1 MLYKV
6 GRVLQLA
13 GLVILPVA
21 VSGEVSGGLTLKEE
35 LILSGIGIAVFFAG
49 WLVQQTAKPR

>member
-13 GLVILPVA
+13 GLVLLPVA
-21 VSGEVSGGLTLKEE
+21 VSGELAGSLTLKEE
-35 LILSGIGIAVFFAG
+35 LILAGVGIAVFLAG
-49 WLVQQTAKPR
+49 WWVQQQAKPP